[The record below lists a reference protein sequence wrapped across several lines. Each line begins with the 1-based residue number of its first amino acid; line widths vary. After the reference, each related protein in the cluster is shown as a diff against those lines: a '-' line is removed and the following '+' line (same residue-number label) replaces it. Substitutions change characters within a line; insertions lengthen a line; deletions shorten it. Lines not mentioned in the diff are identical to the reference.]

1 VSAAVCPCRS
11 AWECCCGPI
20 AWDAPAETIT
30 ELDVIDPDTELDL
43 DELAAARAFAA
54 EVASCCAGRD
64 PWCGHYRFEQSFA

>member
-1 VSAAVCPCRS
+1 L
-11 AWECCCGPI
+11 
-20 AWDAPAETIT
+20 DAPAETIT